1 MKHKWLKRISI
12 FAGILFLLVLIA
24 NFGVNIWLKNKLPD
38 FLKKNTDYII
48 TYKNLD
54 VDLGTGNIFASGIS
68 VNTKN
73 PDNTAIVRLQGTID
87 TLRISRFGIYDAV
100 FNKRISSSDLLLG
113 HPDLNIIL
121 AQPKEKAGGKKKE
134 LPEFEN
140 IRINNGNI
148 RIFKTDK
155 RKFLSVNR
163 LNISV
168 ENIQM
173 TENSIENALPV
184 VFDKYHIKGENF
196 FFRPE
201 NLYAISAKNINT
213 QNGRMSIKDFR
224 LIPLL
229 SGKQFQKYYPNRKN
243 MFSLKSDE
251 MNFTDIIL
259 KKGKISLADLTFQ
272 NPDFVMYS
280 NISKPEKKE
289 KKENNLELNLNDIFL
304 NNVKI
309 EIRKT
314 DETPVF
320 SAENVNVKINRF
332 VLDKETSKGKIPFMY
347 ADFLVS
353 GKNISVLSGEQEF
366 KIASL
371 SLNPKSG
378 DLQKISA
385 FSEQKSGMN
394 FTGERMSFKMN
405 EFGFKENKLNLD
417 IENILI
423 NQLNGTIKSAAN
435 SPKKKSDF
443 SGIQFPVKIKMIGLK
458 NSNLVYD
465 KGNQPLAF
473 NDLNA
478 NLNAVEISPKSDN
491 SGLAF
496 NLGNYSATTRNFKY
510 KTQFYNLAVGLLKLN
525 KSGIQINNF
534 SMIPTV
540 SRSQFIRM
548 IPVEKDL
555 YTLKAAQIS
564 MTGKWDLF
572 SKNKFLEADNVTIRS
587 ANANIFR
594 SKIPKDDP
602 KIKPLYSE
610 LLRKIKFP
618 MFVHQLDVKNS
629 YLEYEEDT
637 KKSDGP
643 GKLTFSD
650 FNLNAK
656 NLNSGK
662 MKGKPTEV
670 PITINCKFFKVSP
683 MNVSWKFNTAN
694 LSDVFTISGN
704 ISSLPAPRI
713 NPFVEPYLKIR
724 TTGTIENLKFNFHG
738 NKNGLDGSFNMKHKD
753 LKVAILKNGG
763 EKDKVLSAVANIFV
777 KGNSGNFPESVVVDD
792 VPRDPTKSFFNLFW
806 KGIEEGLKKTLIGKN
821 VEKTEEKVKNTVEDV
836 KTATQDVK
844 SAVKSAKTSVK
855 EATGNVKEKVQN
867 ITKPPEKKEKKKRG
881 IFGKRDKT
889 E

>member
-1 MKHKWLKRISI
+1 MI
-12 FAGILFLLVLIA
+12 LVLIA
-24 NFGVNIWLKNKLPD
+24 NFGLNIWLKKKLPD
-38 FLKKNTDYII
+38 VLKKNTDYII
-48 TYKNLD
+48 TYKKLD

-73 PDNTAIVRLQGTID
+73 PDNSAIIRLQGTVD
-87 TLRISRFGIYDAV
+87 TLRISRFGIYDAI
-100 FNKRISSSDLLLG
+100 FNKKISSNDLILG
-113 HPDLNIIL
+113 HPNLTIIL
-121 AQPKEKAGGKKKE
+121 AQPKVKSSEKKKN
-134 LPEFEN
+134 LPKFEN

-148 RIFKTDK
+148 RIFKADN
-155 RKFLSVNR
+155 RKLLSVNK
-163 LNISV
+163 LHIDL
-168 ENIQM
+168 ENIQI
-173 TENSIENALPV
+173 TENPAKNTLPFA
-184 VFDKYHIKGENF
+184 FDKYSVKADNF

-201 NLYAISAKNINT
+201 NLYAVSAKNINT
-213 QNGRMSIKDFR
+213 ENGKMSIKNFG
-224 LIPLL
+224 LTPLL

-243 MFSLKSDE
+243 MFSLKADE
-251 MNFTDIIL
+251 MHFTDIIL
-259 KKGKISLADLTFQ
+259 KKEKISLANLTFQ

-280 NISKPEKKE
+280 NPAANPEKKE
-289 KKENNLELNLNDIFL
+289 KKENNLTVNLDDIVL
-304 NNVKI
+304 NNVKM
-309 EIRKT
+309 EIKKT
-314 DETPVF
+314 DETPIF
-320 SAENVNVKINRF
+320 SAQNINVKINKF
-332 VLDKETSKGKIPFMY
+332 VLDKETSKGKVPFTY

-353 GKNISVLSGEQEF
+353 GKNIFILSGTQEF
-366 KIASL
+366 NIAAL

-378 DLQKISA
+378 DLQKIKA
-385 FSEQKSGMN
+385 FSKQNSGMN
-394 FTGERMSFKMN
+394 FTGEKISYKMN
-405 EFGFKENKLNLD
+405 AFGFEDNKLNLD

-423 NQLNGTIKSAAN
+423 DRLNGTIKTAA
-435 SPKKKSDF
+435 SSSKKKPDF
-443 SGIQFPVKIKMIGLK
+443 SGIQFPIKINIITLK

-465 KGNQPLAF
+465 KGSQPLAF

-478 NLNAVEISPKSDN
+478 NLNAIEISPKTDH

-496 NLGNYSATTRNFKY
+496 SLGNYSATTRNFKY
-510 KTQFYNLAVGLLKLN
+510 KTKFYNLAIDLLKLN
-525 KSGIQINNF
+525 SSEIQVNNF
-534 SMIPTV
+534 SMLPTV

-548 IPVEKDL
+548 IPVERDL
-555 YTLKAAQIS
+555 YTLKAARIS
-564 MTGKWDLF
+564 MKGKWNLF
-572 SKNKFLEADNVTIRS
+572 SKNKFLEATNVIIES

-610 LLRKIKFP
+610 LLRTIKFP

-650 FNLNAK
+650 FNLSAK

-670 PITINCKFFKVSP
+670 PITINCRFFKVSP
-683 MNVSWKFNTAN
+683 MNVHWKFNTAN
-694 LSDVFTISGN
+694 RADAFTISGN

-724 TTGTIENLKFNFHG
+724 TTGTIENLNFDFYG
-738 NKNGLDGSFNMKHKD
+738 NRKGLDGNFKMKHKD
-753 LKVAILKNGG
+753 LKVSILKDGG
-763 EKDKVLSAVANIFV
+763 EKDKILSAVANVFV
-777 KGNSGNFPESVVVDD
+777 KGNSGSFPESVVVDD

-821 VEKTEEKVKNTVEDV
+821 VEKTETTVKNTVEDV

-844 SAVKSAKTSVK
+844 SAVKDAKTSVK
-855 EATGNVKEKVQN
+855 EVSGNVKEKVQN
-867 ITKPPEKKEKKKRG
+867 ITKPTEKKEKKKRG
-881 IFGKRDKT
+881 IFRKKDKT